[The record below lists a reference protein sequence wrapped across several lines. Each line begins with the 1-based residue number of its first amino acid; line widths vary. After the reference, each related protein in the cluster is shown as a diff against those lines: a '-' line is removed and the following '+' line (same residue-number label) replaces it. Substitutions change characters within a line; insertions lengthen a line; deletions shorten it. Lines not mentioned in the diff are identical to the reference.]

1 MLGKTSPP
9 YTAGTP
15 EVSRCKDDK
24 KKIVLNYE
32 TRSMA
37 LNEEVRDDQL
47 TKATVTSQKGTLCR
61 IYSKKPLKI
70 TSGGKSVATK
80 REGNLILFPTRP
92 KARYVVLPGD

>member
-61 IYSKKPLKI
+61 IYSEKPLKI
-70 TSGGKSVATK
+70 TSGGKPVTTK
-80 REGNLILFPTRP
+80 RDGNIISFPTKP
-92 KARYVVLPGD
+92 KAVYTITP